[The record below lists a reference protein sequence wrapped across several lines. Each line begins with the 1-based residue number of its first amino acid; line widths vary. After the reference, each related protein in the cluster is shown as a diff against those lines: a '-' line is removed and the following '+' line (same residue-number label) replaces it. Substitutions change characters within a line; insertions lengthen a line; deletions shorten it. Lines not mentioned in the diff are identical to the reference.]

1 MPSRTQ
7 GLEEAE
13 RESRIGGRV
22 AEGVRMYRGANR
34 RAGRQAE

>member
-13 RESRIGGRV
+13 RESRVGEWKR
-22 AEGVRMYRGANR
+22 VRMYRGAEQAGV
-34 RAGRQAE
+34 RAGG